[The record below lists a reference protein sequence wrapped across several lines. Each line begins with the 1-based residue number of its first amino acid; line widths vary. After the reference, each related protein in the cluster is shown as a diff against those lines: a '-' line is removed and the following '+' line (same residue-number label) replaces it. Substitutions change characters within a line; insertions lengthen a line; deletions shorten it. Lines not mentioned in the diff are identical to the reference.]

1 MFGSVLKPKVAVG
14 EVSFSGPDANGLVV
28 WTFKNTGNNTGSWI
42 LQRGA
47 SEGGQQFEDY
57 VFGQAF
63 NVMYLYNESLFGTSL
78 LIGSPTP
85 LVDNGAPN
93 NVAPMAIV
101 DAPTGR
107 SICFIFTLAPG
118 QVWFMEEGGFTNG
131 ITPSNPR
138 LIRVTVK
145 DTPTLTHCD
154 TYQSS
159 QCQGYNQQV
168 GTNYPCPPNP
178 WQISSIE
185 MQTDVA
191 IPILTQDT
199 ITDGPC
205 GSGSSGGSGGASE
218 CIAQIEA
225 GLESGDLQ
233 EIMSGFECLI
243 MSGVLFTQEDAVRVA
258 SMKSLDD
265 IRSLV
270 ADIKK
275 RL

>member
-1 MFGSVLKPKVAVG
+1 MFGSILKPKVAVG

-47 SEGGQQFEDY
+47 SEAGQQFEDY

-85 LVDNGAPN
+85 LVDNGASN

-101 DAPTGR
+101 DAPSGR

-118 QVWFMEEGGFTNG
+118 QVWSMEEGGFTNG
-131 ITPSNPR
+131 ITPSNPQ
-138 LIRVTVK
+138 LIPVTEK
-145 DTPTLTHCD
+145 QISTLTHCD
-154 TYQSS
+154 TYQPS

-178 WQISSIE
+178 WQIMSME

-199 ITDGPC
+199 ITE
-205 GSGSSGGSGGASE
+205 GSCSSGGSGGSGGSD
-218 CIAQIEA
+218 CIAQIDA
-225 GLESGDLQ
+225 GLESGNLQ
-233 EIMSGFECLI
+233 EILTGFECLI
-243 MSGVLFTQEDAVRVA
+243 MSGFQVTQEDLSKVMSA
-258 SMKSLDD
+258 SSLDD
-265 IRSLV
+265 IRGLV